1 MGRSG
6 GIGRRAAFRA
16 QFSSGSVGSTPTF
29 GTRGHLCQSRLAAI
43 MTEADSNSP
52 LQSGILGKRSKERR
66 LSSAQILFAVI
77 LSVGLMLTLNFS
89 SRIQADR
96 ELQRIHQ
103 QVLQEI
109 ELLEEQQM
117 QLRAELD
124 YVKGDAYVEMWA
136 RDEGKMIRENEVLA
150 LLQRV
155 ESGAAAR
162 ATAVSP
168 VEFQTKPPEPENW
181 ELWWALFFDG
191 PPIQLN

>member
-1 MGRSG
+1 M
-6 GIGRRAAFRA
+6 A
-16 QFSSGSVGSTPTF
+16 
-29 GTRGHLCQSRLAAI
+29 
-43 MTEADSNSP
+43 EADSNLS
-52 LQSGILGKRSKERR
+52 LQSGILGKRGKERR

-124 YVKGDAYVEMWA
+124 YVKGDAYVEIWA

-155 ESGAAAR
+155 GSGAAAR